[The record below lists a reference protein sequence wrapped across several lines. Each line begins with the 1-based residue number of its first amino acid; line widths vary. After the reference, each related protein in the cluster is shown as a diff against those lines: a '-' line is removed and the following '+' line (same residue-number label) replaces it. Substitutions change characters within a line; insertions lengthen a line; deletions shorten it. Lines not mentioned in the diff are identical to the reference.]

1 MSYSDF
7 TCCYAGSFCW
17 LHGCCSDHV
26 ALNGKQSPL
35 TFGIVATLPPGV
47 NSRPYRVSWCGCF
60 VTRIIADQIYFQSQN
75 QKKTLYNDLK
85 KDLLCWKL
93 FLDVNGVQLLVPQ
106 TVACNILGDATL
118 TDAGAWDEAAEMF
131 WSGKFPCMMQSADV
145 LIHLKEFLTLI
156 ISVRI
161 WGHR

>member
-1 MSYSDF
+1 
-7 TCCYAGSFCW
+7 
-17 LHGCCSDHV
+17 
-26 ALNGKQSPL
+26 
-35 TFGIVATLPPGV
+35 
-47 NSRPYRVSWCGCF
+47 
-60 VTRIIADQIYFQSQN
+60 
-75 QKKTLYNDLK
+75 
-85 KDLLCWKL
+85 
-93 FLDVNGVQLLVPQ
+93 VNGVQLLVPQ